1 MEKIN
6 TLKQIK
12 SNELR
17 RMKEKIPLVIQLFI
31 IVDPITML
39 VKDNYI
45 YELKKKYSYHLNL

>member
-31 IVDPITML
+31 IVDPLTMI
-39 VKDNYI
+39 VKDNYT
-45 YELKKKYSYHLNL
+45 YELKKILISS